1 MEIPMSVQ
9 LAIAPTTSPAA
20 LFPGSLVQPSIA
32 KAALVKGPLRSVAPL
47 PVPREAVEQPCGIA
61 GQSNFAGALPLPGS
75 SLHLTPEQE
84 IYGEG
89 DEAQSVYQ
97 VVTGVVRTCKFL
109 DDGRR
114 QIDAFYVAGDLF
126 GIEPGGDYRLS
137 AEAVGE
143 VTLVCYRRGSL
154 QKLASQ
160 DAAVLPAL
168 FAFALQEM
176 ARAQDHA
183 HLLGRKGAMEK
194 VASFLVAWAKR
205 HPAGNNITLAMTR
218 QDMADYL
225 GLTIETV
232 SRSLSQLERDK
243 VIELSTAR
251 QLRVKDRAALR
262 LLAA

>member
-1 MEIPMSVQ
+1 MTVQ
-9 LAIAPTTSPAA
+9 LAIAQATPPAA
-20 LFPGSLVQPSIA
+20 LFSASISQPILA
-32 KAALVKGPLRSVAPL
+32 KGPLRSVT
-47 PVPREAVEQPCGIA
+47 PVPMTREAPQQPYGIP
-61 GQSNFAGALPLPGS
+61 GQSNFAGALPMPGTTV
-75 SLHLTPEQE
+75 HLTPEQE

-89 DEAQSVYQ
+89 DEAQSVFQ
-97 VVTGVVRTCKFL
+97 VVSGVVRTCKFL

-126 GIEPGGDYRLS
+126 GIEPGTDYRLS
-137 AEAVGE
+137 AEAVSD
-143 VTLVCYRRGSL
+143 VTLVCYRRASL
-154 QKLASQ
+154 QKLTTSDEAL
-160 DAAVLPAL
+160 LPAL

-183 HLLGRKGAMEK
+183 HLLGRKSAMEK
-194 VASFLVAWAKR
+194 VATFLVTWAKR
-205 HPAGNNITLAMTR
+205 HAGGSNITLAMTR

-243 VIELSTAR
+243 IIELPTAR

-262 LLAA
+262 ELVA